1 MLISVFITFAL
12 FVVCIFNVWWISLS
26 KWKKYHV
33 IFQNKIKYTFIRNS
47 IRTYAL
53 GIIKPRINLNKAV
66 AAFPLRG
73 LGQDLGDYS
82 FSVRDQE
89 CCGYSD
95 DDVWSP

>member
-1 MLISVFITFAL
+1 M
-12 FVVCIFNVWWISLS
+12 
-26 KWKKYHV
+26 

-47 IRTYAL
+47 IRTYTL

-66 AAFPLRG
+66 AAFPLHG
-73 LGQDLGDYS
+73 LGQDLGDYN

-89 CCGYSD
+89 CAGYSD